1 MSIELKHVSKRYPGV
16 DHDSVRDLSLSVG
29 TGEFVALIG
38 GSGCGKS
45 TTMRMINRLIEPT
58 SGDILIDGES
68 VTGVDPVE
76 LRRKIGYVIQS
87 VGLMPHLT
95 VGQNIGFVASLMKQP
110 KPQIAARV
118 EELLDTVGLDPAV
131 YRDRYPRQLS
141 GGQQQRAG
149 VARSL
154 MLDPPL
160 ILMDEPFGAI
170 DALLR
175 KQLQIEV
182 RELQQRLK
190 KTVVIVTHDISEAFL
205 LGDRVAVMDRG
216 ELLQVGTPHELINAP
231 AHRVVADFLDDEV
244 KLRRLDLLTVADA
257 LDLAPT
263 TEPTAGE
270 VSIDGSLSLRRGL
283 LRVAEHAADSVLA
296 IRSGDRVLGRITSS
310 EFLRYVAQ
318 NTNKNTEV
326 VDVVR

>member
-1 MSIELKHVSKRYPGV
+1 MSIELKNISKQYAGV
-16 DHDSVRDLSLSVG
+16 DHFSVRDLSLSVE
-29 TGEFVALIG
+29 TGEFIALIG

-45 TTMRMINRLIEPT
+45 TTLRMINRLIEPT
-58 SGDILIDGES
+58 SGDILIDGAS
-68 VTGVDPVE
+68 VRGVDPVE

-95 VGQNIGFVASLMKQP
+95 VGENIGFVAKLMKQP
-110 KPQIAARV
+110 KQQIAARV

-131 YRDRYPRQLS
+131 YRDRFPRQLS

-154 MLDPPL
+154 MLDPPV

-175 KQLQIEV
+175 KQLQVEV
-182 RELQQRLK
+182 RALQQRLQ

-205 LGDRVAVMDRG
+205 LGDRVAVMDKG

-231 AHRVVADFLDDEV
+231 AHRVVAEFLDDEV
-244 KLRRLDLLTVADA
+244 RLRRLDLLTVADA

-263 TEPTAGE
+263 TEAVTDE
-270 VSIDGSLSLRRGL
+270 MRLDGALSLRAGL
-283 LRVAEHAADSVLA
+283 VRVAANSTDSVIA
-296 IRSGDRVLGRITSS
+296 IERDGVVLGRITTR

-318 NTNKNTEV
+318 NSNKNTEV
-326 VDVVR
+326 VNVVQ

>member
-1 MSIELKHVSKRYPGV
+1 MSIELKSVSKQYPGV
-16 DHDSVRDLSLSVG
+16 DHFSVRDVNLTVS
-29 TGEFVALIG
+29 TGEFIALIG

-45 TTMRMINRLIEPT
+45 TTLRMINRLIEPT

-68 VTGVDPVE
+68 VKGVDPVE

-95 VGQNIGFVASLMKQP
+95 IGENIGFVAKLMKQP
-110 KPQIAARV
+110 KRQIQSRV
-118 EELLDTVGLDPAV
+118 EELLDTVGLDPAL
-131 YRDRYPRQLS
+131 YRDRFPRQLS

-154 MLDPPL
+154 MLDPPV

-175 KQLQIEV
+175 KQLQVEV
-182 RELQQRLK
+182 RELQQRLQ

-205 LGDRVAVMDRG
+205 LGDRVAVMDKG
-216 ELLQVGTPHELINAP
+216 QLLQVGTPHELINAP
-231 AHRVVADFLDDEV
+231 AHKVVADFLDDEV
-244 KLRRLDLLTVADA
+244 RLRRLDLLTVADA

-263 TEPTAGE
+263 VEQATNEMRL
-270 VSIDGSLSLRRGL
+270 DGALSLRDGL
-283 LRVAEHAADSVLA
+283 VKVAANSTDSVIA
-296 IRSGDRVLGRITSS
+296 IEQHGQVIGRITTR

-318 NTNKNTEV
+318 NSNKNTEV
-326 VDVVR
+326 INVVH

>member
-1 MSIELKHVSKRYPGV
+1 MSIELRNISKQYAGV
-16 DHDSVRDLSLSVG
+16 DHFSVQDVSLSVN

-45 TTMRMINRLIEPT
+45 TTLRMINRLIEPT
-58 SGDILIDGES
+58 SGDILIDGAS
-68 VTGVDPVE
+68 VKGVDPVE
-76 LRRKIGYVIQS
+76 LRRNIGYVIQS

-95 VGQNIGFVASLMKQP
+95 IGENIGFVAKLMKQP
-110 KPQIAARV
+110 KSQIASRV
-118 EELLDTVGLDPAV
+118 EELLDTVGLDPAI
-131 YRDRYPRQLS
+131 YRDRFPRQLS

-154 MLDPPL
+154 MLDPPV

-175 KQLQIEV
+175 KQLQVEV
-182 RELQQRLK
+182 RELQQRLQ

-205 LGDRVAVMDRG
+205 LGDRVAVMDKG
-216 ELLQVGTPHELINAP
+216 QLLQFGTPHELINAP
-231 AHRVVADFLDDEV
+231 AHRVVAEFLDDEV
-244 KLRRLDLLTVADA
+244 RLRRLDLLTVADA
-257 LDLAPT
+257 LDVAPT
-263 TEPTAGE
+263 VETAGAGE
-270 VSIDGSLSLRRGL
+270 ITLDGALSLRKGL
-283 LRVAEHAADSVLA
+283 VTVASNSTDSVIA
-296 IRSGDRVLGRITSS
+296 IERDGAVIGRISTR

-326 VDVVR
+326 INVI